1 MSFLPDE
8 LKTQA
13 FSCPNC
19 KEYISSESDVCKFC
33 STQITP
39 EMRESAI
46 QKEIDEKKQIN
57 LNRHKNYLILG
68 IVLLVLGF
76 LSILTPIIQMM

>member
-19 KEYISSESDVCKFC
+19 KEYISSESDGCKFC

-46 QKEIDEKKQIN
+46 QKQIDE
-57 LNRHKNYLILG
+57 
-68 IVLLVLGF
+68 
-76 LSILTPIIQMM
+76 